1 MTETT
6 YYTRQEIITATRG
19 EWITRTGAFRYGPT
33 HPVVVAHADALDGLR
48 RNGGLV
54 VADAVADTGAK
65 VSNHIRR
72 MIDPDPTYDAYREIH
87 GKVPAATEFV
97 TPDMFHTFDVW
108 GRGPAHKV
116 TPAAFRPKVTMT
128 LRRIIARLPERGYRP
143 GVAGTETTDMVDT
156 KDGVA
161 FTAYRRI

>member
-1 MTETT
+1 MNQPT
-6 YYTRQEIITATRG
+6 YYTRNEIITATRG

-48 RNGGLV
+48 RNGGLA

-72 MIDPDPTYDAYREIH
+72 MIDPAYPAYREVH
-87 GKVPAATEFV
+87 GKVPAATEFI

-143 GVAGTETTDMVDT
+143 GVAGTETGGMDATP
-156 KDGVA
+156 DGVA